1 MCEENEWKQ
10 EDILGCGTGL
20 LEDLHQS
27 GSCHPPAP
35 AGLLPPDDELPV
47 DVKQEEYCEDS
58 MVTDLFLDSDLA
70 EEGPSP
76 DFSKE
81 CQEGNSQ
88 SGGQRDHI
96 QTHNEKKKFGDLTE
110 HMRTHTGEKPFSC
123 KECGKEFTQNG
134 QLTKHMRTHT

>member
-1 MCEENEWKQ
+1 MWGEDDGKQ
-10 EDILGCGTGL
+10 EDIWGCGTGL

-47 DVKQEEYCEDS
+47 DVKQEEYSEDS

-70 EEGPSP
+70 DEGPSP

-81 CQEGNSQ
+81 CREGNSHKRLLLV
-88 SGGQRDHI
+88 SCSVSVVVI
-96 QTHNEKKKFGDLTE
+96 Q
-110 HMRTHTGEKPFSC
+110 
-123 KECGKEFTQNG
+123 
-134 QLTKHMRTHT
+134 